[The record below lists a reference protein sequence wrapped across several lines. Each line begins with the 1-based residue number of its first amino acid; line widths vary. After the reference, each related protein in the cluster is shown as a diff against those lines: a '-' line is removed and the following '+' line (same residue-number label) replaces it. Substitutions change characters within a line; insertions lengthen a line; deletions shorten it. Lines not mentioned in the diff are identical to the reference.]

1 MPSAER
7 PTEGDALKRLRLPLS
22 LALASAVFVTA
33 APQPASAAR
42 SFTGK
47 GMMDAV
53 NSVRAKYGLRQLK
66 RARRLVRSSASRAEL
81 MMRGDFFAHPST
93 LSVPTFDRVGE
104 ILELHGG
111 RRPRMGRTIRL
122 WLHSTGH
129 RAVMLSSH
137 YRWIGAAR
145 AVGLYGGHRATIWV
159 VRFGKH

>member
-1 MPSAER
+1 
-7 PTEGDALKRLRLPLS
+7 LKRLQRLLS
-22 LALASAVFVTA
+22 LALVSAFFVAT

-47 GMMDAV
+47 GMMDAI

-66 RARRLVRSSASRAEL
+66 RSRRLVRSSAARSEL
-81 MMRGDFFAHPST
+81 MMREDLFAHPAQ
-93 LSVPTFDRVGE
+93 LRVPTFDRVGE

-122 WLHSTGH
+122 WLNSSGH
-129 RAVMLSSH
+129 RAVMLSSR
-137 YRWIGAAR
+137 YRRIGAAR
-145 AVGLYGGHRATIWV
+145 SVGLYGGARATIWV